1 MRQGSIAKRYA
12 TALLQVAQEQGKID
26 EFQAQLEALS
36 RAFSENPAL
45 QSAMASPVVPSS
57 KKKAIFNALAPKL
70 GVHPTVGNLV
80 HVLIDNERIPELP
93 LLVLLFRD
101 LADEQKG
108 RVRVQVTSA
117 GSLGPVEGK
126 LKAILENSLKRQVL
140 LESKIDPE
148 ILGGLVVRVQDR
160 VFDASLK
167 GELERLKESL
177 TAEAVA

>member
-12 TALLQVAQEQGKID
+12 TALLQVAQGQGKID
-26 EFQAQLEALS
+26 EFQGQLEAIA

-45 QSAMASPVVPSS
+45 QTAMASPVVPPS
-57 KKKAIFNALAPKL
+57 KKKAIFSALAPKL
-70 GVHPTVGNLV
+70 GINPTVGNLI

-117 GSLGPVEGK
+117 SPLGAVEGQ
-126 LKAILENSLKRQVL
+126 LKGILEKSLKQEVL
-140 LESKIDPE
+140 LESKVDPE

-160 VFDASLK
+160 VFNASLK

>member
-12 TALLQVAQEQGKID
+12 TALLQVAQDQGKID
-26 EFQAQLEALS
+26 EFQGQLEALTQ
-36 RAFSENPAL
+36 AFTQNPAL
-45 QSAMASPVVPSS
+45 QTAMASPVVPPS
-57 KKKAIFNALAPKL
+57 KKKALFHVLAPKL
-70 GVHPTVGNLV
+70 GINPTVGNLI

-93 LLVLLFRD
+93 LLSLLFRD

-117 GSLGPVEGK
+117 SPLGPSEAK
-126 LKAILENSLKRQVL
+126 LKTILEKTLKQEVL
-140 LESKIDPE
+140 IESKVNPE

-160 VFDASLK
+160 VFNASLQ